1 MRCDALFALF
11 ALAALAAGCN
21 RAVPTREAAIE
32 AARTVKL
39 AADLS
44 VELDGAL
51 ITTCP
56 DDLSTPAGDDAPV
69 VCVRLTAFDAELR
82 IVDTGCAPRPVRV
95 HVANASADAKV
106 AWRAFRAGESTA
118 RAATRACCETL
129 LQPDADARHPDW
141 TPLGPEAALD
151 GLDAR
156 SCGEPRGL
164 CWTSTTRPGT
174 DEAWLTPWRAAAP
187 AEASDAACVSLSAP
201 QAGAL
206 RAAPFVL
213 AQRVRAPLVPQATPD
228 GPALDFAVVGNT
240 GEDIAAL
247 EGLVAR
253 VNAEDVPFVVVSGDI
268 AANGSEEALDRARRA
283 LDALEVPFFM
293 TLGEKDA
300 DGADPAGLVDRFG
313 ASTDVLLLPTGQGWQ
328 PKVVLLDSAEGGLSA
343 KTFAALPDFLAPGTP
358 PGAAIVVTH
367 TPPFDPAGLRGA
379 GFKRRGEG
387 ARLLAALSRAGVAAV
402 ITGHLNE
409 AGADMQSGV
418 EVVHGGARHFVRIRV
433 NEAGRV
439 FVQRSD

>member
-1 MRCDALFALF
+1 MRCKTLL
-11 ALAALAAGCN
+11 ALAALSVGCN

-32 AARTVKL
+32 AARTLEL

-56 DDLSTPAGDDAPV
+56 DDLTTPEGSDAPV
-69 VCVRLTAFDAELR
+69 VCVRLTAFDAEIR
-82 IVDTGCAPRPVRV
+82 VVDSGCAPRAVRV
-95 HVANASADAKV
+95 HVQNAASDAV
-106 AWRAFRAGESTA
+106 VGWRAFRAGESTA

-129 LQPDADARHPDW
+129 LNPNGDERHPDW
-141 TPLGPEAALD
+141 TPLGPEVTLD
-151 GLDAR
+151 ALDAR
-156 SCGEPRGL
+156 SCGESRGL
-164 CWTSTTRPGT
+164 CWTSTARPGT
-174 DEAWLTPWRAAAP
+174 DQAWLTPWTTAALTA
-187 AEASDAACVSLSAP
+187 ASGAACVSLSAP
-201 QAGAL
+201 QAGTL

-213 AQRVRAPLVPQATPD
+213 AQRVRATLRPVATDD
-228 GPALDFAVVGNT
+228 GPALDFVVIGNT
-240 GEDIAAL
+240 GEDTASL
-247 EGLVAR
+247 ERLVAR
-253 VNAEDVPFVVVSGDI
+253 VNAEDVPFVVLSGDI
-268 AANGSEEALDRARRA
+268 AANGSDEALDRARRV

-300 DGADPAGLVDRFG
+300 DGADPVGLVDRFG

-343 KTFAALPDFLAPGTP
+343 KTFAALPDYLAPGSP

-367 TPPFDPAGLRGA
+367 TPPFDPSGLRGA

-409 AGADMQSGV
+409 PGADVQSGV
-418 EVVHGGARHFVRIRV
+418 EIVHGGARHFVRVRV

-439 FVQRSD
+439 SVQRLD